1 MSSGVITYT
10 LKVNAKDGTATLEKV
25 GSKFTEIGIKGK
37 SGSSMAAGGLDSLF
51 NKTFKLNQ
59 ALELVQKAYHMLSG
73 PIGSFIS
80 RASDAQEISS
90 KFLAVFKTEAP
101 AATAFISK
109 LSDDLN
115 RSKTDLRD
123 WMGSFQDTFVPI
135 GFARNSARE
144 LSQQLTAL
152 TIDLSSF
159 YNRAEPE
166 VILDLNSAL
175 VGNHETM
182 KKYGVILTQS
192 TLNQEL
198 YNMGVKGGIKNATE
212 QEKVLARVN
221 LIMKG
226 TADAHR
232 DAIRTADQFA
242 NMSRGFSAIWKDIQ
256 EVVGTAI
263 IDVIIPYMKDLAAW
277 IKENRDKI
285 EEFAR
290 KAGEAIG
297 KFLTYIIEVGKAIWK
312 YKDEIIAVGKLILK
326 IFIVKKVLDFGKG
339 IMNLVGGVKDL
350 VGKLGGLNSIVGKVG
365 AGFAAFG
372 AGWAI
377 GDFIN
382 DITGLQKATA
392 QIYEWEM
399 KLEYAMARVRTGLTE
414 SSIQNAEYTK
424 QIKEIAE
431 GLGTKTASLHKASV
445 AIFAN
450 KEAYEKLDPALKKII
465 DGFLKSNKEI
475 QENIKKTEDANKKV
489 EEAKKKEEALAKAKE
504 AARIATQKERVEIEK
519 YAEKLKL
526 VSNVNEDLEK
536 KTRILIAA
544 IKMSGE
550 TWIDNKEAVENIYK
564 EVKALIESYKFAGKQ
579 IPPELEKIW
588 TQVKLNYESQ
598 DILNEKIEK
607 FGKLN
612 TDIYVPGMGEMQEGT
627 DLTRKSIE
635 AAKDMTMTWI
645 EKIQF
650 LSENVL
656 QGIGVFSQFIGVL
669 SEFGII
675 SEGAA
680 GKINSAINN
689 IGGGINS
696 ILGGIESMTKEG
708 ASFFDI
714 LSGGLSTISGIG
726 AIAKT
731 VIGGIISLFTGDGIQ
746 EAIDRENQWM
756 NLNQQLND
764 SIHQLAEEVGSTHAA
779 TSLFLS
785 DIMSESLNID
795 TFDDFADRIRDIQ
808 CDVMAGVLSQQE
820 ANRAMGES
828 FEILV
833 QKAREYGKEG
843 TFYMLQIIRQNRDMG
858 LNIAEINDYVLEK
871 LHTHVTALNTYLD
884 TMTGSFAENAGFLEA
899 NILSVFGAFEKEGY
913 SFLEIVG
920 FMGESFTTLKEKA
933 QAEGVQVSGA
943 IQEMIDLSEFIKQN
957 QTLFQNIEA
966 TKQMMTS
973 LGDSAYLNEELFKS
987 FGLEAVSQFDALI
1000 AAGAK
1005 EKDALRILGPE
1016 LSQLIK
1022 YAESYGFAIEGE
1034 TAALIE
1040 KAKTEGALNAQSM
1053 SDSEKQ
1059 RLLLEEIVKLLG
1071 GDIPYAVSN
1080 LTGQVK
1086 ASMDSIAGETF
1097 KWGGGLQNIVGNIQ
1111 DVEGALRSLDT
1122 TNTQVISGNTILNE
1136 WFKFQKAV
1144 IETDKDIKNIKP
1156 TLRMLDTEFQDAL
1169 PVIQS
1174 VFAGFQKSTYD
1185 WQQKL
1190 IAVEAEMAAASKD
1203 EMPALQ
1209 KKWQEIMNA
1218 MDADTMMF
1226 KDYMLDLASQIGVE
1240 IPAEITSMGDIYT
1253 LIINQMSTDT
1263 TAYKL
1268 NAEGVILTLDQLI
1281 QKQASALSGS
1291 RGFGASYGV
1300 YTEAEKAE
1308 KTAEYQGRAKDYV
1321 KHRATILSSEENLSA
1336 FIRILG
1342 GYKGAITDDY
1352 VQRYE
1357 KFLNSMKVKLR
1368 SLQLGYVWNEQKGD
1382 FEKPQPDVTAAS
1394 GYDGWVRKPT
1404 LFLAGEAGD
1413 EHVRITP
1420 KNQIQY
1426 STHNPRQETN
1436 NYYISVT
1443 IEGGDNENRDIIHEI
1458 VDGIKWNRHGIRGVF
1473 RDVAREV
1480 GHG

>member
-1 MSSGVITYT
+1 MSNGVITYT

-25 GSKFTEIGIKGK
+25 GSKFDQIGGKG
-37 SGSSMAAGGLDSLF
+37 AAGSKKAGKGMDALF
-51 NKTFKLNQ
+51 DKTFKLNQ
-59 ALELVQKAYHMLSG
+59 ALEFAQKAYHMLSG
-73 PIGSFIS
+73 PIGDFVS

-182 KKYGVILTQS
+182 KKYGVILTQN

-198 YNMGVKGGIKNATE
+198 LTMGVRGGIKAATE
-212 QEKVLARVN
+212 QEKVMARVN

-263 IDVIIPYMKDLAAW
+263 IDAIIPYMKDLAAW
-277 IKENRDKI
+277 TKENRDKI
-285 EEFAR
+285 EAFAK

-297 KFLTYIIEVGKAIWK
+297 NFLTHIIEVGKALWK
-312 YKDEIIAVGKLILK
+312 YKDEIIAVGKLILQ
-326 IFIVKKVLDFGKG
+326 IFVVKKVLDFGKG

-350 VGKLGGLNSIVGKVG
+350 VGKLGGLNSMVAKVG

-392 QIYEWEM
+392 QLHEWEM
-399 KLEYAMARVRTGLTE
+399 KLEYSLARVRTGLTD
-414 SSIQNAEYTK
+414 SSVQNAKYTQ
-424 QIKEIAE
+424 QIKDISAE
-431 GLGTKTASLHKASV
+431 LGTKTASLHKSAA
-445 AIFAN
+445 AIFQN
-450 KEAYEKLDPALKKII
+450 KEAYEKLSPELRKIV
-465 DGFLKSNKEI
+465 DGFLKSNQQI
-475 QENIKKTEDANKKV
+475 QENIKKTEEANKKA
-489 EEAKKKEEALAKAKE
+489 EEAKKKEEALTKAKE
-504 AARIATQKERVEIEK
+504 AARIASQKERIEIEK

-536 KTRILIAA
+536 KTRILISA
-544 IKMSGE
+544 INMSGE
-550 TWIDNKEAVENIYK
+550 TWISNKDAVENISK
-564 EVKALIESYKFAGKQ
+564 EVKALIESYQFAGKA
-579 IPPELEKIW
+579 IPPELEKVW
-588 TQVKLNYESQ
+588 TQVKLNQENQS
-598 DILNEKIEK
+598 IFNEKIEK
-607 FGKLN
+607 FGELN
-612 TDIYVPGMGEMQEGT
+612 SDIYVPGMGNMQEST

-635 AAKDMTMTWI
+635 AAKDMTMNFM
-645 EKIQF
+645 ESLEF
-650 LSENVL
+650 LYGIALE
-656 QGIGVFSQFIGVL
+656 GIGVFSQFIGVL
-669 SEFGII
+669 GQFGII
-675 SEGAA
+675 SEGAVSA
-680 GKINSAINN
+680 INSAISN
-689 IGGGINS
+689 ITGGLDS

-714 LSGGLSTISGIG
+714 LSGGLSAISGIG

-746 EAIDRENQWM
+746 EAIDRENSWM
-756 NLNQQLND
+756 NLNKQLND
-764 SIHQLAEEVGSTHAA
+764 SIHQLAEEIGSTHAA
-779 TSLFLS
+779 TSLFLT
-785 DIMSESLNID
+785 DILQESLSFE
-795 TFDDFADRIRDIQ
+795 TFDQFADRIRDIQ

-820 ANRAMGES
+820 ANQAMGES
-828 FEILV
+828 FEILA

-843 TFYMLQIIRQNRDMG
+843 SFYMLQIIRQNRDMG

-871 LHTHVTALNTYLD
+871 LNAHVTALNTYLD

-913 SFLEIVG
+913 SFLEIVS
-920 FMGESFTTLKEKA
+920 FMGDSFTTLKEKA

-943 IQEMIDLSEFIKQN
+943 IQEMIDLSDFISQN

-987 FGLEAVSQFDALI
+987 FGHEAVSQFGALI

-1040 KAKTEGALNAQSM
+1040 KAATEGALNAQSM

-1059 RLLLEEIVKLLG
+1059 RVLLEEIVKLLG

-1080 LTGQVK
+1080 LTGQVRT
-1086 ASMDSIAGETF
+1086 SMDSIAGETG
-1097 KWGGGLQNIVGNIQ
+1097 KWGGGLQDIVGNIQ

-1122 TNTQVISGNTILNE
+1122 TNTQVVSGNTILNE
-1136 WFKFQKAV
+1136 WFKFQMAV
-1144 IETDKDIKNIKP
+1144 IETDQDIKNIKP

-1174 VFAGFQKSTYD
+1174 VFAGFQQSTWD
-1185 WQQKL
+1185 WEKKL
-1190 IAVEAEMAAASKD
+1190 KDVQVAMATASSS
-1203 EMPALQ
+1203 EMPELQ
-1209 KKWQEIMNA
+1209 GKYNEILTGMNA
-1218 MDADTMMF
+1218 DTLMF
-1226 KDYMLDLASQIGVE
+1226 KDYLLDIVSQIGIE
-1240 IPAEITSMGDIYT
+1240 IPAEMTNMQDIYSLVMQNMTSATGGYKMSADGVLMT
-1253 LIINQMSTDT
+1253 LNQIIVKQSQALANQS
-1263 TAYKL
+1263 
-1268 NAEGVILTLDQLI
+1268 
-1281 QKQASALSGS
+1281 
-1291 RGFGASYGV
+1291 GFGSGWGV
-1300 YTEAEKAE
+1300 YTEEEKIQ
-1308 KTAEYQGRAKDYV
+1308 KTTEFKAMARQWADNRAL
-1321 KHRATILSSEENLSA
+1321 ILSDESYMKNFLNKIQS
-1336 FIRILG
+1336 
-1342 GYKGAITDDY
+1342 YKDAITDDY
-1352 VQRYE
+1352 KGQYDR
-1357 KFLNSMKVKLR
+1357 FAASMKQWYSHLEK
-1368 SLQLGYVWNEQKGD
+1368 GEVWNESTLSWI
-1382 FEKPQPDVTAAS
+1382 KPIAAAS
-1394 GYDGWVRKPT
+1394 GFDGEVRKPT
-1404 LFLAGEAGD
+1404 FFLAGEDGE

-1420 KNQIQY
+1420 KNQY
-1426 STHNPRQETN
+1426 RHSTHTPKYRHNETN

-1443 IEGGDNENRDIIHEI
+1443 VEGDNENNDIIHEI
-1458 VDGIKWNRHGIRGVF
+1458 VDGIKRNRHGIRGAF
-1473 RDVAREV
+1473 KDVAREV
-1480 GHG
+1480 VGHG